1 MTDDRSEKGSILAEM
16 RTALAETRRY
26 LLSHHEPSE
35 YHRCHRLE
43 IRGQPVHLCAR
54 CSGVYPGIALGIAL
68 FLTDILTSLQLVL
81 VALLPLP
88 ALLDWCLT
96 HFRPPDG
103 SNVIRTATGVLL
115 GVGYGLGLGHLL
127 VAREPVVLGVGI
139 GYGLL
144 AAVAL
149 AWYHRSRE

>member
-1 MTDDRSEKGSILAEM
+1 MTDDGGEVSVRAEM

-26 LLSHHEPSE
+26 LLSHHEPSD
-35 YHRCHRLE
+35 YHRCHRLD
-43 IRGQPVHLCAR
+43 IGGRPVHLCAR
-54 CSGVYPGIALGIAL
+54 CSGVYPGIAVGVGL
-68 FLTDILTSLQLVL
+68 FLTEVLASLQLVL

-88 ALLDWCLT
+88 ALVDWSVT
-96 HFRPPDG
+96 HFRPPEG
-103 SNVIRTATGVLL
+103 SNAVRTATGGLL

-127 VAREPVVLGVGI
+127 VAREPVVLGVGL

-149 AWYHRSRE
+149 AWYHRTDE

>member
-1 MTDDRSEKGSILAEM
+1 MTSDGGDGVSTLAEM

-26 LLSHHEPSE
+26 LLSHHEPQN

-43 IRGQPVHLCAR
+43 VRGRPVHLCAR
-54 CSGVYPGIALGIAL
+54 CSGVYPGIAVGIGL
-68 FLTDILTSLQLVL
+68 FFADVLTPVQLVL
-81 VALLPLP
+81 VACLPLP

-103 SNVIRTATGVLL
+103 SNAVRTVTGGLL
-115 GVGYGLGLGHLL
+115 GVGYGLGLGLLL
-127 VAREPVVLGVGI
+127 VDREPAVLGVGI
-139 GYGLL
+139 VYGLV

-149 AWYHRSRE
+149 MWYHRGSA